1 MPVYTAKMPG
11 DAATGAAMMAAVGIG
26 WYTSVPEAVNAVVRL
41 EDTLVEPIPENV
53 RIYEEKREM
62 FRDLYQCCK
71 KWMV

>member
-1 MPVYTAKMPG
+1 
-11 DAATGAAMMAAVGIG
+11 MAAVGIG
-26 WYTSVPEAVNAVVRL
+26 WYTSVPEAINAVVRL

-62 FRDLYQCCK
+62 FRDLFQCCK

>member
-1 MPVYTAKMPG
+1 MPVYTAKTPG
-11 DAATGAAMMAAVGIG
+11 DAATGATMMAAARIG
-26 WYTSVPEAVNAVVRL
+26 WYASIPETVNAVVRL
-41 EDTLVEPIPENV
+41 ENTPVGPIPENV